1 MIPLSIRGVGMV
13 SSVGNGALECSAS
26 VRAGVARVAT
36 TAVMSRG
43 RAPLRMALVP
53 NDGLHPLPLV
63 DAAPRSTRHRRI
75 LRLAHAAIVE
85 ASDAAGGAPLP
96 VSLVTSALDTQSEL
110 LLDDLALLL
119 GERVERASSRHF
131 ATGAAGVFVALLD
144 AAHRIAAGETGAV
157 MVVGADSLLD
167 LRRLD
172 ALQQARRLLV
182 DDVMDGF
189 IPGEGAA
196 ALVVSAAGAGAMAT
210 IAAVGAGDDP
220 FRHEGE
226 LPLTGD
232 GLTRAAQAALGDTPT
247 PVREV
252 WCDLNGEA
260 WTAREWGLAA
270 RRCHRWMAPEVEV
283 RHPAEF
289 FGDPGAAAGAMLLTL
304 AAVGLYRGTSRG
316 PSLVWSRTDAGL
328 RGAARLERSG

>member
-1 MIPLSIRGVGMV
+1 M
-13 SSVGNGALECSAS
+13 
-26 VRAGVARVAT
+26 
-36 TAVMSRG
+36 
-43 RAPLRMALVP
+43 
-53 NDGLHPLPLV
+53 
-63 DAAPRSTRHRRI
+63 
-75 LRLAHAAIVE
+75 
-85 ASDAAGGAPLP
+85 
-96 VSLVTSALDTQSEL
+96 
-110 LLDDLALLL
+110 
-119 GERVERASSRHF
+119 
-131 ATGAAGVFVALLD
+131 FVALLD
-144 AAHRIAAGETGAV
+144 AAHRIAAAETGAV

-172 ALQQARRLLV
+172 ALQQARRILV
-182 DDVMDGF
+182 DGVMDGF

-196 ALVVSAAGAGAMAT
+196 ALVVSVAGAGAMAT
-210 IAAVGAGDDP
+210 IAAVGADDDP

-232 GLTRAAQAALGDTPT
+232 GLTRGAGGARGAAT

-316 PSLVWSRTDAGL
+316 PSLVWSRSDAGL

>member
-1 MIPLSIRGVGMV
+1 MIPLSIRAVGMV
-13 SSVGNGALECSAS
+13 SSVGNSALECSAS
-26 VRAGVARVAT
+26 VRAGIARLAT
-36 TAVMSRG
+36 TSIMSRG
-43 RAPLRMALVP
+43 RSPLRMGLVAP
-53 NDGLHPLPLV
+53 DGLAPLPLV
-63 DAAPRSTRHRRI
+63 DTAARSTRHRRV

-110 LLDDLALLL
+110 LLDDLAALL
-119 GERVERASSRHF
+119 GERVDRASSRHF

-144 AAHRIAAGETGAV
+144 AAHRIAAGEAGAV

-172 ALQQARRLLV
+172 ALQQARRILG